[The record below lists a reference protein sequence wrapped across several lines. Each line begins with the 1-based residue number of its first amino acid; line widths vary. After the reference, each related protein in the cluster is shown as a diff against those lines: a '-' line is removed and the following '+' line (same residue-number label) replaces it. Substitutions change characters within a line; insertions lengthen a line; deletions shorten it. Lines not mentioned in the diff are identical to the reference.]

1 LAVATFKKLWKNEY
15 FQTAV
20 TILLILSIVFGFWYG
35 VQFALNTEYPALAV
49 ASGSMLPTLKVGDL
63 IIVQGVPSDQIYAD
77 PLKGDI
83 IVFRRGSE
91 LIVHRAVYK
100 ENRSDGYWFTTKGD
114 NVPSRDSP
122 FHESN
127 LVGKVI
133 GKIPWVGN
141 LALLMHTKENMLMFA
156 IIIIILIVVF
166 LMFPFETEKKE
177 KNGEKTETWKE
188 RKLFGKISLQMIY
201 LLVVNILIISFIAFS
216 LWGALSLW
224 NPGASAGWQDVQIH
238 GMYPDIQ
245 FHESFSASYNNVN
258 EAYLSQG
265 FLTYTIDARTNEG
278 VRLGVPTFSWA
289 QAAIILLI
297 VVDVWELLKFLRLK
311 KKAETAIEAQK
322 PILTE

>member
-1 LAVATFKKLWKNEY
+1 MAVAAFKKLWKNEY

-20 TILLILSIVFGFWYG
+20 TILLILSIVFMFWYG
-35 VQFALNTEYPALAV
+35 VQFTLNTEYPALAV

-63 IIVQGVPSDQIYAD
+63 IIVQGVPPDQIYAD

-91 LIVHRAVYK
+91 LIVHRAVYM

-114 NVPSRDSP
+114 NVGSRDSA

-127 LVGKVI
+127 LIGKVI

-177 KNGEKTETWKE
+177 KNGEKTKKWKE
-188 RKLFGKISLQMIY
+188 RKLFGKISLQM
-201 LLVVNILIISFIAFS
+201 
-216 LWGALSLW
+216 
-224 NPGASAGWQDVQIH
+224 
-238 GMYPDIQ
+238 
-245 FHESFSASYNNVN
+245 
-258 EAYLSQG
+258 
-265 FLTYTIDARTNEG
+265 
-278 VRLGVPTFSWA
+278 
-289 QAAIILLI
+289 
-297 VVDVWELLKFLRLK
+297 
-311 KKAETAIEAQK
+311 
-322 PILTE
+322 